1 MPQPHRFPDVWMQL
15 LEHCAADPT
24 CQPKT
29 VRSLARQ
36 LSKQRVQLQDRVAAQ
51 EQLMSDQQ
59 QRVLAQDQLIAEQQ
73 QQIAMQQQQIAGFQ
87 GQIAAQQQDTAGLQ
101 GQLQELHAAVR
112 QLLSS
117 RQQ

>member
-1 MPQPHRFPDVWMQL
+1 
-15 LEHCAADPT
+15 
-24 CQPKT
+24 
-29 VRSLARQ
+29 
-36 LSKQRVQLQDRVAAQ
+36 
-51 EQLMSDQQ
+51 
-59 QRVLAQDQLIAEQQ
+59 
-73 QQIAMQQQQIAGFQ
+73 MQQQQIAGLQ